1 MACVDIV
8 KHPREDDITRL
19 ATDSY
24 IWGVGRERERE
35 RERRGAIAQHG
46 PGRLEALAN
55 AVWSQREREK
65 TVTVKATTDVTEL

>member
-24 IWGVGRERERE
+24 IWGGGRERER
-35 RERRGAIAQHG
+35 R
-46 PGRLEALAN
+46 
-55 AVWSQREREK
+55 REREEGAHS
-65 TVTVKATTDVTEL
+65 TAWPRAS